1 MTDILSSQR
10 GRAKNGEGNGKSHLC
25 LFVSV
30 DMKGGNVYVNIAG
43 PEPIFQA
50 GSSVS

>member
-25 LFVSV
+25 LFVNV